1 MNFELE
7 KQELAEAG
15 FSGFVTMGRLMAD
28 ISVVPARPGVY
39 VVMRQDDGKPA
50 FLSRGTGG
58 FFKGE
63 DPNVGLDELQRNW
76 LDDTSIMYFGKAG
89 GLKSCATLQ
98 SRLSQYVRFGQ
109 GMAVGHRGGRY
120 IWQLED
126 AKDLVV
132 CWKLITDEEPRD
144 VEKLMIQEFKTKHGG
159 RRPFANLVD

>member
-1 MNFELE
+1 MKFELE

-63 DPNVGLDELQRNW
+63 DPIYKETFTFFHIP
-76 LDDTSIMYFGKAG
+76 TSSALTTIMLIVNLIFVWIY
-89 GLKSCATLQ
+89 
-98 SRLSQYVRFGQ
+98 R
-109 GMAVGHRGGRY
+109 
-120 IWQLED
+120 
-126 AKDLVV
+126 
-132 CWKLITDEEPRD
+132 KLITDEEPRD
-144 VEKLMIQEFKTKHGG
+144 VEKLMIQEFKAKHGG